1 MYTIDIFHF
10 SWGAQP
16 TVVRLI
22 LLGQLALVL
31 ISFVR
36 FAKSAGRLY
45 RFSRKPILP
54 DSVIEGEIDPNLL
67 AASALAGRALSK
79 TVQGSRANP
88 ESAEGRASAAKALGI
103 LRAAECRFRYLW
115 ERCHADV
122 ESARR
127 ASLLTFLLSLVMVAF
142 APAPIYFGCWNNSK
156 LTGSTCMFAT
166 VWHLLVL
173 LGLGWSCSAALY
185 FASSLFARAL
195 ACRKAG
201 WEYFC
206 ARMINELSR

>member
-1 MYTIDIFHF
+1 MYTIDIFHL

-16 TVVRLI
+16 TIVRLV

-31 ISFVR
+31 ISVVR

-45 RFSRKPILP
+45 RYSGERILP
-54 DSVIEGEIDPNLL
+54 ESVFKGETDPNLL
-67 AASALAGRALSK
+67 AGSALAGRVPSK

-88 ESAEGRASAAKALGI
+88 EPSGGSPSEAKALGI
-103 LRAAECRFRYLW
+103 LRAAECRFLYLW

-122 ESARR
+122 ESAKR
-127 ASLLTFLLSLVMVAF
+127 ASLLIFLLSLVMVAF

-156 LTGSTCMFAT
+156 LTGSTCMFRT

-173 LGLGWSCSAALY
+173 LGLGWSCCAALY
-185 FASSLFARAL
+185 FASSFVERAL
-195 ACRKAG
+195 AYRKSG

-206 ARMINELSR
+206 GTMRNELSR